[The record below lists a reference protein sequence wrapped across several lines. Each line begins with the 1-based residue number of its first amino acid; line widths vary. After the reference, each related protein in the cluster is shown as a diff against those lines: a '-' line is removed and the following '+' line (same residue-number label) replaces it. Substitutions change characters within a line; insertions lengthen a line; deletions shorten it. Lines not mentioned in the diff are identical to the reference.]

1 MGIKIFLYKIKMKAL
16 VFLSKFKKKKKKEPV
31 QWVYENDE

>member
-1 MGIKIFLYKIKMKAL
+1 MEIKKFLYKIKMKAL
-16 VFLSKFKKKKKKEPV
+16 VFFSKFKKKKKKEPV